1 MLRLLDVYEPKRSLI
16 FCNTKKRV
24 DFVVKHMRRRDYS
37 VDSLHGDMTQKIRDK
52 VMNKFRNGNI
62 DILVATDVAARG
74 INVLN
79 IDLVINY
86 DIPQNVEYYIHRIG
100 RTARAGNNGYAFTLV
115 SPKEAHYFSN
125 IKKRTNY
132 KITKKN
138 IPSFKEIEN
147 IKNNFLM
154 DDVKNSIYN
163 DNLKKYIKVV
173 ESSGMDS
180 VEIAAALFKMIREK

>member
-1 MLRLLDVYEPKRSLI
+1 MSPIYRFIFDFPDIIYYLSLI
-16 FCNTKKRV
+16 YNK
-24 DFVVKHMRRRDYS
+24 
-37 VDSLHGDMTQKIRDK
+37 SL
-52 VMNKFRNGNI
+52 VN
-62 DILVATDVAARG
+62 
-74 INVLN
+74 
-79 IDLVINY
+79 NY
-86 DIPQNVEYYIHRIG
+86 
-100 RTARAGNNGYAFTLV
+100 
-115 SPKEAHYFSN
+115 
-125 IKKRTNY
+125 NY